1 MKQTSLHRMLVAAA
15 LSSALAFAGC
25 ASNSR
30 SPVAYVDDAVI
41 TTKVKAKFADDTTVS
56 ARAISVET
64 INGTVLL
71 RGVAKNA
78 EEKAEAE
85 KIARGVEGVRAVSN
99 RIDIRAG

>member
-1 MKQTSLHRMLVAAA
+1 MKHISTHRMFVAVA
-15 LSSALAFAGC
+15 LSSALALAGC
-25 ASNSR
+25 ASNSW

-78 EEKAEAE
+78 QEKAEAE
-85 KIARGVEGVRAVSN
+85 KLARGVEGVKAVSN
-99 RIDIRAG
+99 RIDVRAG